1 MVPNPP
7 GKPVEVC
14 APDLDTTATGRPD
27 TLGVLG
33 GMGPLATV
41 DFLAKLVALTP
52 ASHDADH
59 LPVLVYAVP
68 QVPDRVAPILT
79 GSGPSPLPA
88 LLAGIRSLV
97 AAGAKAI
104 ALPCHTAHY
113 WADDI
118 AAASPVPLLH
128 IADAAIAAL
137 EAVGLSGAT
146 VGIIG
151 TRATWQ
157 AGIYQ
162 GRLGQRGFG
171 VRTCS
176 EAELEAAVLPAIALV
191 KQGASERA
199 RPLFERAIATLLE
212 DGADAVLLA
221 CTEIPAAFAGHRL
234 PARAIDG
241 TEALA
246 RACVAW
252 GLSQRGPESQRC
264 MPHLRTV

>member
-1 MVPNPP
+1 ML
-7 GKPVEVC
+7 
-14 APDLDTTATGRPD
+14 PDPLTTAAGRPD

-52 ASHDADH
+52 ATRDADH

-88 LLAGIRSLV
+88 LLAGMHWLV

-104 ALPCHTAHY
+104 ALPCHTAHH
-113 WADDI
+113 WADAIDD
-118 AAASPVPLLH
+118 ASPIPLLH

-137 EAVGLSGAT
+137 EAGGLSGAT

-162 GRLGQRGFG
+162 DRLCRRGFDT
-171 VRTCS
+171 RTCRDT
-176 EAELEAAVLPAIALV
+176 ELETVVLPAIALV
-191 KQGASERA
+191 KQGAPERA
-199 RPLFERAIATLLE
+199 RPLFERAIAALL
-212 DGADAVLLA
+212 DGGADAVLLA

-234 PARAIDG
+234 PARVIDG

-246 RACVAW
+246 RACITW
-252 GLSQRGPESQRC
+252 GLSR
-264 MPHLRTV
+264 RT

>member
-1 MVPNPP
+1 MAPEPP
-7 GKPVEVC
+7 GKPPEVC
-14 APDLDTTATGRPD
+14 APDPGTTAAGRPD

-41 DFLAKLVALTP
+41 DFLARLVALTP
-52 ASHDADH
+52 ATRDADH

-88 LLAGIRSLV
+88 LLAGVGWLV

-118 AAASPVPLLH
+118 AASSPVPLLH
-128 IADAAIAAL
+128 IADAAVVAL
-137 EAVGLSGAT
+137 EAHGLSGAT
-146 VGIIG
+146 IGIIG

-162 GRLGQRGFG
+162 DRLGRRGFG
-171 VRTCS
+171 TRSCRDT
-176 EAELEAAVLPAIALV
+176 ELEAAVFPAIALV
-191 KQGASERA
+191 KQGAPERA
-199 RPLFERAIATLLE
+199 RPLFERAIATLL
-212 DGADAVLLA
+212 DGGADAVLLA
-221 CTEIPAAFAGHRL
+221 CTEIPAAFAGRRL
-234 PARAIDG
+234 PDRVIDG

-246 RACVAW
+246 RACIAW
-252 GLSQRGPESQRC
+252 ALSRRP
-264 MPHLRTV
+264 

>member
-1 MVPNPP
+1 MAPEPP
-7 GKPVEVC
+7 
-14 APDLDTTATGRPD
+14 DRTTTATGRPD

-52 ASHDADH
+52 ASRDADH

-79 GSGPSPLPA
+79 GSGASPLPA
-88 LLAGIRSLV
+88 LLAGVRSLV

-113 WADDI
+113 WADAL
-118 AAASPVPLLH
+118 AAAADPVPLLH
-128 IADAAIAAL
+128 IADAALAAL
-137 EAVGLSGAT
+137 EALDLTGAT
-146 VGIIG
+146 VGVIG

-162 GRLGQRGFG
+162 DRLGRRGFG
-171 VRTCS
+171 VRTCRD
-176 EAELEAAVLPAIALV
+176 AELDELVLPAIALV
-191 KQGASERA
+191 KQGNPERA
-199 RPLFERAIATLLE
+199 RPLFEHAIAALLE
-212 DGADAVLLA
+212 EGADAVLLA
-221 CTEIPAAFAGHRL
+221 CTEIPAAFTGRPL
-234 PARAIDG
+234 PDRVIDG

-246 RACVAW
+246 RACIAW
-252 GLSQRGPESQRC
+252 GLIRRA
-264 MPHLRTV
+264 